1 MNTFAQLVDL
11 ISPRKPTSPM
21 SRAERFYVAGVAFAG
36 ALACAAVWGV
46 AAGSGSGTFAIR
58 NLASVPMLLVVS
70 TLAALPL
77 GMLALR
83 LTSAT
88 GRTSD
93 LLVAH
98 AGATFAGAL
107 TLVLLSPLV
116 ALYQLSSAWAG
127 PIIAVAT
134 VAVAFACG
142 IAVLV
147 RSLAKLGTDARVLVL
162 PVILLVAVQL
172 ASLSQLAALAPPVL
186 PNRTAFGHGI
196 DALSTTTTEV
206 AP

>member
-1 MNTFAQLVDL
+1 
-11 ISPRKPTSPM
+11 M

-36 ALACAAVWGV
+36 ALGCAAIWGV

-70 TLAALPL
+70 TLASLPL

-83 LTSAT
+83 LTSST

-98 AGATFAGAL
+98 SGATFAGAL

-127 PIIAVAT
+127 PIVAVAT
-134 VAVAFACG
+134 VAIAFACG

-147 RSLAKLGTDARVLVL
+147 RSLAKLGTDARVLAL
-162 PVILLVAVQL
+162 PVVLLVAVQL

-186 PNRTAFGHGI
+186 PNRTAFGHGV
-196 DALSTTTTEV
+196 DALSSTTTEV